1 MEGAAPPS
9 EADQRPEIELE
20 DLLDSFLRLEGI
32 VDPVRR
38 QIAVLR
44 EAERYGLS
52 VEVYSRLFASYVRKR
67 KVPKW
72 LLEAYTEKLVD
83 WLQSLSFFSL
93 LEYVG
98 RLAIVMAIFSFFLDL
113 PERHRQQ
120 EYETWETV
128 ESASGKV
135 YSRTRIN
142 ALEQLN
148 GSCVSLEGLHARG
161 ASLRGLRLDRCFG
174 VPGGYLLGRW
184 APAVFQRQGAVLVG
198 ADLAGAHLAASRLP
212 EADLRWATMA
222 RAHLASAD
230 LEAARLQGA
239 DLSGADLFRVDLRG
253 ARLAGAN
260 LQNADLSNA
269 DLGGADL
276 TKARLQGARLVGVN
290 LHGAVLHYAQL
301 QGANL
306 ARADLRR
313 ADLFYAALSGASLRK
328 ARLDGRTVLESAEV
342 RRADFRG
349 ATLPLRDHLRS
360 ARDWTLAISDPEEP
374 AKLGAPA
381 FLLGLIVDD
390 EQHFFAEIER
400 GARRA
405 AGKEAGLIV
414 RMATAGPGTKAENEV
429 AIVQELIRQG
439 ADGIV
444 LVPQDER
451 RSVPVLRRA
460 FDAGLVV
467 VTYDHSLNPVD
478 ASRLLTG
485 NYESDQFELGR
496 QTGKAVARWL
506 KRQPGGPGPREV
518 GILKYCEFEG
528 CYRRVEGFR
537 AALDES
543 GVRWREAG
551 YRNRRGRESSAEA
564 AAGLLADHPG
574 LGVLWSANESGTE
587 SLVEAVR
594 ARRLGGRVRVWGT
607 DISPR
612 LAAMLIA
619 DDGILQAVTG
629 QRPDEMGYQAVSMVL
644 KSLKGSA
651 PAFESR
657 MVPLQPFNRD
667 DPGQVQEY
675 LEAHPGAMPP
685 AR

>member
-1 MEGAAPPS
+1 
-9 EADQRPEIELE
+9 L
-20 DLLDSFLRLEGI
+20 
-32 VDPVRR
+32 
-38 QIAVLR
+38 
-44 EAERYGLS
+44 
-52 VEVYSRLFASYVRKR
+52 
-67 KVPKW
+67 
-72 LLEAYTEKLVD
+72 
-83 WLQSLSFFSL
+83 
-93 LEYVG
+93 
-98 RLAIVMAIFSFFLDL
+98 
-113 PERHRQQ
+113 
-120 EYETWETV
+120 
-128 ESASGKV
+128 
-135 YSRTRIN
+135 
-142 ALEQLN
+142 
-148 GSCVSLEGLHARG
+148 
-161 ASLRGLRLDRCFG
+161 
-174 VPGGYLLGRW
+174 
-184 APAVFQRQGAVLVG
+184 
-198 ADLAGAHLAASRLP
+198 
-212 EADLRWATMA
+212 
-222 RAHLASAD
+222 
-230 LEAARLQGA
+230 
-239 DLSGADLFRVDLRG
+239 
-253 ARLAGAN
+253 
-260 LQNADLSNA
+260 
-269 DLGGADL
+269 
-276 TKARLQGARLVGVN
+276 
-290 LHGAVLHYAQL
+290 
-301 QGANL
+301 
-306 ARADLRR
+306 
-313 ADLFYAALSGASLRK
+313 LRK
-328 ARLDGRTVLESAEV
+328 ARLDGRTVLERAEV

-349 ATLPLRDHLRS
+349 VTLPLRDHLRS
-360 ARDWTLAISDPEEP
+360 ARDWTLAVSDPEAP
-374 AKLGAPA
+374 AKQGTPA

-390 EQHFFAEIER
+390 KQHFFAEIER

-405 AGKEAGLIV
+405 AGKEAELIV
-414 RMATAGPGTKAENEV
+414 RMATAGPGTKAENEA

-460 FDAGLVV
+460 YDAGLVV

-478 ASRLLTG
+478 APRLLAG

-506 KRQPGGPGPREV
+506 KRRPGGPGPREV
-518 GILKYCEFEG
+518 GILKYCDFEG

-574 LGVLWSANESGTE
+574 LGVLWAANESGTE

-607 DISPR
+607 DISPH
-612 LAAMLIA
+612 LAAMLAA

-629 QRPDEMGYQAVSMVL
+629 QRPDEMGYQAVSMAL
-644 KSLKGSA
+644 ESLKGRA

-675 LEAHPGAMPP
+675 LEAHPRAMPP